1 MAKKNKDKGRKI
13 QFFSDDTNKFYQLY
27 FAKEGEAPVLR
38 INGVPMHRF
47 IKISPVDDAKLK
59 VKSLNPKGKV
69 LEICTGLGY
78 LAIEIAHLPQVNQIV
93 TVEKDFEVVHM
104 AKQNPFSAEL
114 FSNKKIVLLEG
125 DAVYVMSEFLDNE
138 FDFIFHDPPT
148 FIMAPDLYTVSFYKK
163 IFRILKKGGRLW
175 HYAPMPGK
183 AKGPEVGNLV
193 INRILKRL
201 KEVGFEVIG
210 HDITSMGIVAR
221 KP

>member
-1 MAKKNKDKGRKI
+1 MKKSKDKARKI
-13 QFFSDDTNKFYQLY
+13 QFFSEDTNKFYQLY

-47 IKISPVDDAKLK
+47 VKMSPVEDARLK
-59 VKSLNPKGKV
+59 VKSLNPHGKV
-69 LEICTGLGY
+69 LEICTGVGY
-78 LAIEIAHLPQVNQIV
+78 SAIEMAHLPQVSQVV
-93 TVEKDFEVVHM
+93 TIENDFEVLHM

-114 FSNKKIVLLEG
+114 FQNKKIKLIEG
-125 DAVYVMSEFLDNE
+125 DALELIDDFKNDE
-138 FDFIFHDPPT
+138 FDSVFHDPPT

-163 IFRILKKGGRLW
+163 IFRILKKGGKLW

-201 KEVGFEVIG
+201 KEIGFEAIR
-210 HDITSMGIVAR
+210 HDAESMGIIAQ